1 MVHNSAKSRLFSS
14 VRHLFT
20 NLLFLLLFVLPL
32 ASLFLVY
39 TYSLPILQGF
49 IDIQVVSTFSL
60 VNLLRFGLLFSISSF
75 VLAGYF
81 HVNLYFS
88 EANFKSAEKISY
100 PLVNAFM
107 VLGVIRFLRYFTDSV
122 FYSNLSNT
130 VVDFAVILPLIA
142 SSKIMKELLEH
153 NEKNKFEIL
162 VKVSRINFS
171 RTIIET
177 ICLTLAFGLV
187 MYGFEFVVLS
197 EIPHRLFNLIGP
209 AMLIF
214 TIFVLYVLRKPEF
227 RESVKPFFESN

>member
-1 MVHNSAKSRLFSS
+1 
-14 VRHLFT
+14 
-20 NLLFLLLFVLPL
+20 
-32 ASLFLVY
+32 
-39 TYSLPILQGF
+39 
-49 IDIQVVSTFSL
+49 
-60 VNLLRFGLLFSISSF
+60 
-75 VLAGYF
+75 
-81 HVNLYFS
+81 
-88 EANFKSAEKISY
+88 
-100 PLVNAFM
+100 M

-122 FYSNLSNT
+122 FYSSLSNT

-162 VKVSRINFS
+162 VKVSQINFS

-227 RESVKPFFESN
+227 RESVKPSFESN